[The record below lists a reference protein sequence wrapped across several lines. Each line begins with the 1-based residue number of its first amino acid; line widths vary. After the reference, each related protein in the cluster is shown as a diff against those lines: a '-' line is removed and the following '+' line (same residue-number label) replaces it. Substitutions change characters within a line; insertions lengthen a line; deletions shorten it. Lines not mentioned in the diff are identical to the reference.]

1 MLENKIY
8 SDLFKALE
16 RFLKICNCEMFMN
29 RDSYNIFVQMIQN
42 LNDQT
47 EMLEIIKERDKK

>member
-16 RFLKICNCEMFMN
+16 RFLQICNCEMFMN
-29 RDSYNIFVQMIQN
+29 RDSYKILNHMYKYRITISIHKHFTITN
-42 LNDQT
+42 L
-47 EMLEIIKERDKK
+47 

>member
-16 RFLKICNCEMFMN
+16 RFLQICNCEMFMN
-29 RDSYNIFVQMIQN
+29 RDSYKIFVHMIQN

-47 EMLEIIKERDKK
+47 ELLEILKERDSK